1 LVLLITNE
9 LLAFGVCAG
18 RLTAEALKYNVHQEP
33 FPRAIVN
40 LTDDILTTQLL
51 LNSYAI
57 FSFPHGTFVE
67 LLGLEIPFCQKILF
81 KDYIASSYA
90 FVYINLLD
98 QISSQFLRLTFMAE
112 GSAAS
117 INASSSVSSLKL
129 PTPIFCLTNAAI
141 SPDFVAVD
149 LYTLGA
155 AFGLGAAGFLATIL
169 PRHHLVNSMQ
179 IRESSLS
186 YLPLLL

>member
-1 LVLLITNE
+1 MVLSSNFWVLKSPFAKRYCLKITSQARMLSFISTYSTNWRYPFK
-9 LLAFGVCAG
+9 LAC
-18 RLTAEALKYNVHQEP
+18 
-33 FPRAIVN
+33 
-40 LTDDILTTQLL
+40 
-51 LNSYAI
+51 
-57 FSFPHGTFVE
+57 
-67 LLGLEIPFCQKILF
+67 
-81 KDYIASSYA
+81 
-90 FVYINLLD
+90 

-149 LYTLGA
+149 LYTLGV